1 MKVGDRVTMSP
12 MWIHEKAT
20 GEIIKMTKGYIV
32 VSWDGVNGE
41 WHYTEEQ
48 ATRLDI
54 INEAR

>member
-1 MKVGDRVTMSP
+1 MSP